1 MPQLPNLENLFLR
14 SVSVTN
20 ANGECDYDPTVAGN
34 HMQGYF
40 ADMLLDSDRNARY
53 CDAIARAVT
62 DFVARE
68 GRAPVVLD
76 AGCGTGLLTLFAL
89 VAGAERV
96 ISVDVNRGHVDK
108 LLERLGPE
116 LASRCTPMHVGPPN
130 PNPFASPTAG
140 NALNF
145 DMLVSE
151 LLGSF
156 ANGECASY
164 YLAQYA
170 QHMNVHPSGTVYCVP
185 HTTTQTFRKVKLPRA
200 VCHEIAG
207 PFKHKYMG
215 SDFVGFAYEL
225 LLPEYTGDAQV
236 VREDRYGVYPF
247 QTTLPVQDL
256 DAGYYVA
263 EWTAVLWPGAA
274 PLRHTWEWA
283 YTHNADEHS
292 KHARSN
298 QWGLMFF
305 HVRTAAVANPNTTTV
320 HTASPPL
327 KAADGAIYTSGS
339 GLSVEEEGADA
350 LRWLTPFNPKAVK
363 INEQLQLRLD
373 ARLRKLEEQQ
383 DRGEWATV
391 PVYPRYISMRAVCA
405 GLPASV
411 PVGSV
416 YRMTV
421 GALVNRICEQ
431 NGEQWMN
438 VLDQMPI
445 LPFVLSEQ
453 STSEFDVPVLLLPPQ
468 DALADARKRYRFI
481 TVGAGFRL
489 FERDF

>member
-1 MPQLPNLENLFLR
+1 MSQLPDLGHLSLR
-14 SVSVTN
+14 PVAATGAAS
-20 ANGECDYDPTVAGN
+20 GECGYDPTVAGN
-34 HMQGYF
+34 QMQGYF

-53 CDAIARAVT
+53 CEAIGRAVA

-68 GRAPVVLD
+68 GRPPVVLD

-96 ISVDVNRGHVDK
+96 ISVDVNRGHTDK

-116 LASRCTPMHVGPPN
+116 LAPRCTPMHVGPPN
-130 PNPFASPTAG
+130 PNPFASPTAR
-140 NALNF
+140 AELAF

-164 YLAQYA
+164 YLAQYE
-170 QHMNVHPSGTVYCVP
+170 QHMNVHASGLVYCVP
-185 HTTTQTFRKVKLPRA
+185 HTTTQTVRMVQLPPGVRR
-200 VCHEIAG
+200 EIAG
-207 PFKHKYMG
+207 PFKRKYMG
-215 SDFVGFAYEL
+215 SDFVGFAYEYL
-225 LLPEYTGDAQV
+225 SPQYLQDARV
-236 VREDRYGVYPF
+236 VREDRYGVRPF
-247 QTTLPVQDL
+247 EATLPVEEL

-263 EWTAVLWPGAA
+263 EWTAVLWPGAE
-274 PLRHTWEWA
+274 PLRHTWQWA
-283 YTHNADEHS
+283 YTHDADEHS

-305 HVRTAAVANPNTTTV
+305 HVRATAVANYNTVTV

-327 KAADGAIYTSGS
+327 RAADGADYASGS

-350 LRWLTPFNPKAVK
+350 LRWLTPFTSNAVET
-363 INEQLQLRLD
+363 NEELQKRLD
-373 ARLRKLEEQQ
+373 KRLRKLEEAQEK
-383 DRGEWATV
+383 GEQAAV
-391 PVYPRYISMRAVCA
+391 EVFPRYISMRAVCA
-405 GLPASV
+405 GLPARV
-411 PVGSV
+411 PVGAV

-421 GALVNRICEQ
+421 GALVDRVREQ

-445 LPFVLSEQ
+445 APFVLSEQ
-453 STSEFDVPVLLLPPQ
+453 TTTEFDVPVLLLPPQ
-468 DALADARKRYRFI
+468 DALTNARKRYRFI
-481 TVGAGFRL
+481 TVGAGFRFL
-489 FERDF
+489 

>member
-1 MPQLPNLENLFLR
+1 MPQLPDLGTLSLR
-14 SVSVTN
+14 PVAATD
-20 ANGECDYDPTVAGN
+20 ANGECAYDPTVAGN
-34 HMQGYF
+34 QMQGYF

-53 CDAIARAVT
+53 CEAIARAVA

-68 GRAPVVLD
+68 GRPPVVLD

-89 VAGAERV
+89 TAGAERV

-116 LASRCTPMHVGPPN
+116 LAPQCTPMHVGPPN
-130 PNPFASPTAG
+130 PNPFASPTAD
-140 NALNF
+140 NVPKF

-170 QHMNVHPSGTVYCVP
+170 QHMNVHASGVVYCVP
-185 HTTTQTFRKVKLPRA
+185 HTTTQSFRKVKLPRA
-200 VCHEIAG
+200 VCEEIAR

-225 LLPEYTGDAQV
+225 LPPQYTGDAQV
-236 VREDRYGVYPF
+236 VREDRYDVHPF
-247 QTTLPVQDL
+247 QATLPVRDL
-256 DAGYYVA
+256 EAGYYVA

-305 HVRTAAVANPNTTTV
+305 HVRTTAVANSNTTTV

-327 KAADGAIYTSGS
+327 KTAEGVDYTSSS
-339 GLSVEEEGADA
+339 GLSVVEEGTDA
-350 LRWLTPFNPKAVK
+350 LRWLTPFTSNAVEL
-363 INEQLQLRLD
+363 NEELQARLD
-373 ARLRKLEEQQ
+373 RRLRKLEEQQ

-391 PVYPRYISMRAVCA
+391 PVHPRYISMRAVCA

-421 GALVNRICEQ
+421 GALVDRVREQ
-431 NGEQWMN
+431 NGENWMN
-438 VLDQMPI
+438 VLDQIPI

-453 STSEFDVPVLLLPPQ
+453 PTTEFDVPVLLLPPQ
-468 DALADARKRYRFI
+468 DALANARKRYRFL
-481 TVGAGFRL
+481 TVGAGFRFL
-489 FERDF
+489 